1 MANYKLV
8 HSEPAPRVELHEA
21 LGLTGAEVSI
31 NTVPPN
37 GGVPFVHVHTNN
49 EELYIVLEGKGELWI
64 DGETLPIQAGDSFR
78 IDPRRGGFLSQIH
91 LHPDEG
97 SQPRRLHDDGREAR
111 GRQGALDEVIRLCRE
126 AEKRQKRQILVNG
139 ICLFRYSDAL
149 I

>member
-37 GGVPFVHVHTNN
+37 GGVPFAHVHTNN

-78 IDPRRGGFLSQIH
+78 IDPAGKRAIRTAADSSLKYICVQTKAHSLGGFTMTDAKLV
-91 LHPDEG
+91 
-97 SQPRRLHDDGREAR
+97 DDKAPWM
-111 GRQGALDEVIRLCRE
+111 
-126 AEKRQKRQILVNG
+126 K
-139 ICLFRYSDAL
+139 
-149 I
+149 

>member
-31 NTVPPN
+31 NTVPLN

-49 EELYIVLEGKGELWI
+49 EELYMVLEGKGELWI

-78 IDPRRGGFLSQIH
+78 IDPAGKRAIRAAADSSLKYICIQTKAHSLGGFTMTDAKLV
-91 LHPDEG
+91 
-97 SQPRRLHDDGREAR
+97 DDKAPWM
-111 GRQGALDEVIRLCRE
+111 
-126 AEKRQKRQILVNG
+126 K
-139 ICLFRYSDAL
+139 
-149 I
+149 

>member
-37 GGVPFVHVHTNN
+37 GGVPFAHVHTNN

-78 IDPRRGGFLSQIH
+78 IDPAGKRAIRAAADSSLKYICVQTKAHSLGGFTMTDAKLV
-91 LHPDEG
+91 
-97 SQPRRLHDDGREAR
+97 DDK
-111 GRQGALDEVIRLCRE
+111 ALWM
-126 AEKRQKRQILVNG
+126 K
-139 ICLFRYSDAL
+139 
-149 I
+149 

>member
-37 GGVPFVHVHTNN
+37 GGVPFVHVHTNT

-78 IDPRRGGFLSQIH
+78 IDPAGKRAIRAAADSSLNYICIQTKAHSLGGFTMTDAKLV
-91 LHPDEG
+91 
-97 SQPRRLHDDGREAR
+97 DDKAPWM
-111 GRQGALDEVIRLCRE
+111 
-126 AEKRQKRQILVNG
+126 K
-139 ICLFRYSDAL
+139 
-149 I
+149 

>member
-64 DGETLPIQAGDSFR
+64 DGETLPIQAGDSFHR
-78 IDPRRGGFLSQIH
+78 FSHEEPPFAGLPADSSLKYICIQTKAHSLGGFTMTDAKLV
-91 LHPDEG
+91 
-97 SQPRRLHDDGREAR
+97 DDKAPWM
-111 GRQGALDEVIRLCRE
+111 
-126 AEKRQKRQILVNG
+126 K
-139 ICLFRYSDAL
+139 
-149 I
+149 

>member
-64 DGETLPIQAGDSFR
+64 DDETLPIQAGDSFR
-78 IDPRRGGFLSQIH
+78 IDPAGKRAIRAAADSSLKYICIQTKAHSLGGFTMTDAKLV
-91 LHPDEG
+91 
-97 SQPRRLHDDGREAR
+97 DDKAPWM
-111 GRQGALDEVIRLCRE
+111 
-126 AEKRQKRQILVNG
+126 K
-139 ICLFRYSDAL
+139 
-149 I
+149 

>member
-78 IDPRRGGFLSQIH
+78 IDPAGKRAIRAAADSSLKYICIQTMAHSLGGFTMTDAKLV
-91 LHPDEG
+91 
-97 SQPRRLHDDGREAR
+97 DDKAPWM
-111 GRQGALDEVIRLCRE
+111 
-126 AEKRQKRQILVNG
+126 K
-139 ICLFRYSDAL
+139 
-149 I
+149 

>member
-37 GGVPFVHVHTNN
+37 GNVPFVHVHTNN

-78 IDPRRGGFLSQIH
+78 IDPAGKRAIRAAADSSLKYICIQTKAHSLGGFTMTDAKLV
-91 LHPDEG
+91 
-97 SQPRRLHDDGREAR
+97 DDKAPWM
-111 GRQGALDEVIRLCRE
+111 
-126 AEKRQKRQILVNG
+126 K
-139 ICLFRYSDAL
+139 
-149 I
+149 

>member
-37 GGVPFVHVHTNN
+37 GGVPFAHVHTNN

-78 IDPRRGGFLSQIH
+78 IDPAGKRAIRAAADSSLKYICVQTRAHSLGGFTMTDAKLV
-91 LHPDEG
+91 
-97 SQPRRLHDDGREAR
+97 DDKAPWM
-111 GRQGALDEVIRLCRE
+111 
-126 AEKRQKRQILVNG
+126 K
-139 ICLFRYSDAL
+139 
-149 I
+149 

>member
-37 GGVPFVHVHTNN
+37 GGVPFAHVHTNN

-64 DGETLPIQAGDSFR
+64 DGETLPIKAGDSFR
-78 IDPRRGGFLSQIH
+78 IDPAGKRAIRAAADSSLKYICVQTKAHSLGGFTMTDAKLV
-91 LHPDEG
+91 
-97 SQPRRLHDDGREAR
+97 DDKAPWM
-111 GRQGALDEVIRLCRE
+111 
-126 AEKRQKRQILVNG
+126 K
-139 ICLFRYSDAL
+139 
-149 I
+149 

>member
-37 GGVPFVHVHTNN
+37 GGVPFAHVHTNN

-78 IDPRRGGFLSQIH
+78 IDPASKRAIRAAADSSLKYICVQTKAHSLGGFTMTDAKLV
-91 LHPDEG
+91 
-97 SQPRRLHDDGREAR
+97 DDKAPWM
-111 GRQGALDEVIRLCRE
+111 
-126 AEKRQKRQILVNG
+126 K
-139 ICLFRYSDAL
+139 
-149 I
+149 

>member
-37 GGVPFVHVHTNN
+37 GGVPFAHVHTNN

-78 IDPRRGGFLSQIH
+78 IDPAGKRAIRAAADSSLKYICVQTKAHSLGGFTMTAAKLV
-91 LHPDEG
+91 
-97 SQPRRLHDDGREAR
+97 DDKAPWM
-111 GRQGALDEVIRLCRE
+111 
-126 AEKRQKRQILVNG
+126 K
-139 ICLFRYSDAL
+139 
-149 I
+149 

>member
-78 IDPRRGGFLSQIH
+78 IDPAGKRAIRAAADSSLKYICIQTKAPSLGGFTMTDAKLV
-91 LHPDEG
+91 
-97 SQPRRLHDDGREAR
+97 DDKAPWM
-111 GRQGALDEVIRLCRE
+111 
-126 AEKRQKRQILVNG
+126 K
-139 ICLFRYSDAL
+139 
-149 I
+149 

>member
-78 IDPRRGGFLSQIH
+78 IDPAGKRAIRAAADSSLKYICIQTKAHSLGGFTMTGAKLV
-91 LHPDEG
+91 
-97 SQPRRLHDDGREAR
+97 DDKAPWM
-111 GRQGALDEVIRLCRE
+111 
-126 AEKRQKRQILVNG
+126 K
-139 ICLFRYSDAL
+139 
-149 I
+149 

>member
-37 GGVPFVHVHTNN
+37 GGVPFVHVHTTN

-78 IDPRRGGFLSQIH
+78 IDPAGKRAIRAAADSSLKYICIQTKAHSLGGFTMTDAKLV
-91 LHPDEG
+91 
-97 SQPRRLHDDGREAR
+97 DDKAPWM
-111 GRQGALDEVIRLCRE
+111 
-126 AEKRQKRQILVNG
+126 K
-139 ICLFRYSDAL
+139 
-149 I
+149 

>member
-37 GGVPFVHVHTNN
+37 DGVPFVHSHTNN

-78 IDPRRGGFLSQIH
+78 IDPAGKRAIRAAADSSLKYICIQTKAHSLGGFTMTDAKLV
-91 LHPDEG
+91 
-97 SQPRRLHDDGREAR
+97 DDKAPWM
-111 GRQGALDEVIRLCRE
+111 
-126 AEKRQKRQILVNG
+126 K
-139 ICLFRYSDAL
+139 
-149 I
+149 

>member
-78 IDPRRGGFLSQIH
+78 IDPAGKRAIRAAADSSLKYICIQTKAHGLGGFTMTDAKLV
-91 LHPDEG
+91 
-97 SQPRRLHDDGREAR
+97 DDKAPWM
-111 GRQGALDEVIRLCRE
+111 
-126 AEKRQKRQILVNG
+126 K
-139 ICLFRYSDAL
+139 
-149 I
+149 

>member
-8 HSEPAPRVELHEA
+8 HSEPGPRVELHEA

-78 IDPRRGGFLSQIH
+78 IDPAGKRAIRAAADSSLKYICIQTKAHSLGGFTMTDAKLV
-91 LHPDEG
+91 
-97 SQPRRLHDDGREAR
+97 DDKAPWM
-111 GRQGALDEVIRLCRE
+111 
-126 AEKRQKRQILVNG
+126 K
-139 ICLFRYSDAL
+139 
-149 I
+149 

>member
-37 GGVPFVHVHTNN
+37 GGVPFAHVHTNN

-78 IDPRRGGFLSQIH
+78 IDPAGKRAIRAAADSSLKYICVQTKAHSLGGFTMTDAKLV
-91 LHPDEG
+91 
-97 SQPRRLHDDGREAR
+97 DDKAP
-111 GRQGALDEVIRLCRE
+111 
-126 AEKRQKRQILVNG
+126 
-139 ICLFRYSDAL
+139 
-149 I
+149 

>member
-37 GGVPFVHVHTNN
+37 GGVPFAHVHTNN

-64 DGETLPIQAGDSFR
+64 DGSTLPIQAGDSFR
-78 IDPRRGGFLSQIH
+78 IDPAGKRAIRAAADSSLKYICVQTKAHSLGGFTMTDAKLV
-91 LHPDEG
+91 
-97 SQPRRLHDDGREAR
+97 DDKAPWM
-111 GRQGALDEVIRLCRE
+111 
-126 AEKRQKRQILVNG
+126 K
-139 ICLFRYSDAL
+139 
-149 I
+149 

>member
-64 DGETLPIQAGDSFR
+64 DGETLPIKAGDSFR
-78 IDPRRGGFLSQIH
+78 IDPAGARSA
-91 LHPDEG
+91 
-97 SQPRRLHDDGREAR
+97 PRRIPLSNTSASRR
-111 GRQGALDEVIRLCRE
+111 RLTASAASR
-126 AEKRQKRQILVNG
+126 
-139 ICLFRYSDAL
+139 
-149 I
+149 

>member
-31 NTVPPN
+31 NKFPPN

-49 EELYIVLEGKGELWI
+49 EELYMVLEGKGELWI

-78 IDPRRGGFLSQIH
+78 IDPAGKRAIRAAADSSLKYICIQTKAHSLGGFTMTDAKLV
-91 LHPDEG
+91 
-97 SQPRRLHDDGREAR
+97 DDKAPWM
-111 GRQGALDEVIRLCRE
+111 
-126 AEKRQKRQILVNG
+126 K
-139 ICLFRYSDAL
+139 
-149 I
+149 

>member
-37 GGVPFVHVHTNN
+37 GGVPFVHVPTNN

-78 IDPRRGGFLSQIH
+78 IDPAGKRAIRAAADSSLKYICIQTKAHSLGGFTMTDAKLV
-91 LHPDEG
+91 
-97 SQPRRLHDDGREAR
+97 DDKAPWM
-111 GRQGALDEVIRLCRE
+111 
-126 AEKRQKRQILVNG
+126 K
-139 ICLFRYSDAL
+139 
-149 I
+149 

>member
-37 GGVPFVHVHTNN
+37 GGTNN

-78 IDPRRGGFLSQIH
+78 IDPAGKRAIRAAADSSLKYICVQTKAHSLGGFTMTDAKLV
-91 LHPDEG
+91 
-97 SQPRRLHDDGREAR
+97 DDKAPWM
-111 GRQGALDEVIRLCRE
+111 
-126 AEKRQKRQILVNG
+126 K
-139 ICLFRYSDAL
+139 
-149 I
+149 

>member
-64 DGETLPIQAGDSFR
+64 DGETLPIKAGDSFR
-78 IDPRRGGFLSQIH
+78 IDPAGKRANRAAADSSLKYICIQTKAHSLGGFTMTDAKLV
-91 LHPDEG
+91 
-97 SQPRRLHDDGREAR
+97 DDKAPWM
-111 GRQGALDEVIRLCRE
+111 
-126 AEKRQKRQILVNG
+126 K
-139 ICLFRYSDAL
+139 
-149 I
+149 

>member
-37 GGVPFVHVHTNN
+37 GGVPFANVHTNN

-78 IDPRRGGFLSQIH
+78 IDPAGKRAIRAAADSSLKYICVQTKAHSLGGFTMTDAKLV
-91 LHPDEG
+91 
-97 SQPRRLHDDGREAR
+97 DDKAPWM
-111 GRQGALDEVIRLCRE
+111 
-126 AEKRQKRQILVNG
+126 K
-139 ICLFRYSDAL
+139 
-149 I
+149 

>member
-64 DGETLPIQAGDSFR
+64 DGETLPIKAGDSFR
-78 IDPRRGGFLSQIH
+78 LASARSAPRRIPLSNT
-91 LHPDEG
+91 
-97 SQPRRLHDDGREAR
+97 SASRRRLTASAASR
-111 GRQGALDEVIRLCRE
+111 
-126 AEKRQKRQILVNG
+126 
-139 ICLFRYSDAL
+139 
-149 I
+149 

>member
-37 GGVPFVHVHTNN
+37 GGVPFAHVHTNN

-78 IDPRRGGFLSQIH
+78 IDPAGKRAIRAAADSSLKYICVQTKAHSLGGFTMTDAKLV
-91 LHPDEG
+91 
-97 SQPRRLHDDGREAR
+97 DDKAPWM
-111 GRQGALDEVIRLCRE
+111 
-126 AEKRQKRQILVNG
+126 K
-139 ICLFRYSDAL
+139 
-149 I
+149 

>member
-49 EELYIVLEGKGELWI
+49 EELYIVLEGKGE
-64 DGETLPIQAGDSFR
+64 TLPIQAGDSFR
-78 IDPRRGGFLSQIH
+78 IDPAGKRAIRAAPDSSLKYICIQTKAHSLGGFTMTDAKLV
-91 LHPDEG
+91 
-97 SQPRRLHDDGREAR
+97 DDKAPWM
-111 GRQGALDEVIRLCRE
+111 
-126 AEKRQKRQILVNG
+126 K
-139 ICLFRYSDAL
+139 
-149 I
+149 

>member
-37 GGVPFVHVHTNN
+37 GGVPFAHVHTNN

-78 IDPRRGGFLSQIH
+78 IDPAGKRAIRAAADSSLNYICVQTKAHSLGGFTMTDAKLV
-91 LHPDEG
+91 
-97 SQPRRLHDDGREAR
+97 DDKAPWM
-111 GRQGALDEVIRLCRE
+111 
-126 AEKRQKRQILVNG
+126 K
-139 ICLFRYSDAL
+139 
-149 I
+149 

>member
-37 GGVPFVHVHTNN
+37 GGVPFAHVHTNN

-78 IDPRRGGFLSQIH
+78 IDPAGKRAIRAAADSSLKYVCVQTKAHSLGGFTMTDAKLV
-91 LHPDEG
+91 
-97 SQPRRLHDDGREAR
+97 DDKAPWM
-111 GRQGALDEVIRLCRE
+111 
-126 AEKRQKRQILVNG
+126 K
-139 ICLFRYSDAL
+139 
-149 I
+149 

>member
-64 DGETLPIQAGDSFR
+64 DGETLPIQAGDNFR
-78 IDPRRGGFLSQIH
+78 IDPAGKRAIRAAADSSLKYICIQTKAHSLGGFTMTDAKLV
-91 LHPDEG
+91 
-97 SQPRRLHDDGREAR
+97 DDKAPWM
-111 GRQGALDEVIRLCRE
+111 
-126 AEKRQKRQILVNG
+126 K
-139 ICLFRYSDAL
+139 
-149 I
+149 

>member
-78 IDPRRGGFLSQIH
+78 IDPAGKRAIRAAADSSLKYICIQTKAHSLGGFTMTDAKLV
-91 LHPDEG
+91 
-97 SQPRRLHDDGREAR
+97 DDKAPWT
-111 GRQGALDEVIRLCRE
+111 
-126 AEKRQKRQILVNG
+126 K
-139 ICLFRYSDAL
+139 
-149 I
+149 

>member
-64 DGETLPIQAGDSFR
+64 DGETLSIQAGDSFR
-78 IDPRRGGFLSQIH
+78 IDPAGKRAIRAAADSSLKYICIQTKAHSLGGFTMTDAKLV
-91 LHPDEG
+91 
-97 SQPRRLHDDGREAR
+97 DDKAPWM
-111 GRQGALDEVIRLCRE
+111 
-126 AEKRQKRQILVNG
+126 K
-139 ICLFRYSDAL
+139 
-149 I
+149 

>member
-37 GGVPFVHVHTNN
+37 GGVPFAHVHTNN
-49 EELYIVLEGKGELWI
+49 EELYIVLERKGELWI

-78 IDPRRGGFLSQIH
+78 IDPAGKRAIRAAADSSLKYICVQTKAHSLGGFTMTDAKLV
-91 LHPDEG
+91 
-97 SQPRRLHDDGREAR
+97 DDKAPWM
-111 GRQGALDEVIRLCRE
+111 
-126 AEKRQKRQILVNG
+126 K
-139 ICLFRYSDAL
+139 
-149 I
+149 

>member
-64 DGETLPIQAGDSFR
+64 DGEALPIQAGDSFR
-78 IDPRRGGFLSQIH
+78 IDPAGKRAIRAAADSSLNYICIQTKAHSLGGFTMTDAKLV
-91 LHPDEG
+91 
-97 SQPRRLHDDGREAR
+97 DDKAPWM
-111 GRQGALDEVIRLCRE
+111 
-126 AEKRQKRQILVNG
+126 K
-139 ICLFRYSDAL
+139 
-149 I
+149 

>member
-37 GGVPFVHVHTNN
+37 CGVPFVHVHTNN

-64 DGETLPIQAGDSFR
+64 DGEPLPIQAGDSFR
-78 IDPRRGGFLSQIH
+78 IDPAGKRAIRAAADSSLKYICIQTKAHSLGGFTMTDAKLV
-91 LHPDEG
+91 
-97 SQPRRLHDDGREAR
+97 DDKAPWM
-111 GRQGALDEVIRLCRE
+111 
-126 AEKRQKRQILVNG
+126 K
-139 ICLFRYSDAL
+139 
-149 I
+149 

>member
-64 DGETLPIQAGDSFR
+64 DGETLPIQAVDSFR
-78 IDPRRGGFLSQIH
+78 IDPAGKRAIRAAADSSLKYICIQTKAHSLGGFTMTDAKLV
-91 LHPDEG
+91 
-97 SQPRRLHDDGREAR
+97 DDKAPWM
-111 GRQGALDEVIRLCRE
+111 
-126 AEKRQKRQILVNG
+126 K
-139 ICLFRYSDAL
+139 
-149 I
+149 